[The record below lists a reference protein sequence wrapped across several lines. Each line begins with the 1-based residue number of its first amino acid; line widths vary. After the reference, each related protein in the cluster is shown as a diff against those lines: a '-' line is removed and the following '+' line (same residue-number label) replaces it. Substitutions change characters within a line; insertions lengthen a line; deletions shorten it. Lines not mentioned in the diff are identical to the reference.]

1 MLKSKLL
8 LILYILKDKYD
19 EKNVHCMKKNVKK
32 YLYNQKVD
40 KIIRLN

>member
-19 EKNVHCMKKNVKK
+19 EKMYIV
-32 YLYNQKVD
+32 
-40 KIIRLN
+40 

>member
-19 EKNVHCMKKNVKK
+19 EKMYIVWKKCEK

-40 KIIRLN
+40 NKT